1 MSGGGRRIKLDLSN
15 FVRDGGSHRWMY
27 LPDQSFS
34 TVSDV
39 IERFGY
45 IDGINKYNEL
55 IELIIKT
62 KERVQSGV

>member
-45 IDGINKYNEL
+45 IDSMENYNEIML
-55 IELIIKT
+55 
-62 KERVQSGV
+62 